1 MVLASMSFVPLALS
15 KWKLRVQRLSS
26 LERRE
31 TASLKGYRGLR
42 GPLDKCPLEVES
54 ANDGQG
60 GIGNSGLGLV
70 LPSESALGARSPR
83 RLRYEARRGENLAG
97 KPVKSRHKDT

>member
-1 MVLASMSFVPLALS
+1 MVLASMSFVSLPLS

-26 LERRE
+26 LARRE

-60 GIGNSGLGLV
+60 GIGNSDLGLV
-70 LPSESALGARSPR
+70 LPSGFVLGAR
-83 RLRYEARRGENLAG
+83 RGD
-97 KPVKSRHKDT
+97 KI